1 MCLKHTVVKKLGRKK
16 RTRHVLSRSPLTGKR
31 VSSFLLFPH
40 LPYLSQVLL
49 CVWTKNRTFLRVT
62 FFLVFTPADNEGNE
76 CHRRAI
82 KIRLIRHLKSPSMF
96 NLDVVD

>member
-1 MCLKHTVVKKLGRKK
+1 M
-16 RTRHVLSRSPLTGKR
+16 LSRSPLTGKR

-40 LPYLSQVLL
+40 SPYLSQVPL

-62 FFLVFTPADNEGNE
+62 FLLVCTTAGYEGNE

-82 KIRLIRHLKSPSMF
+82 KNTSNKTPKVPF
-96 NLDVVD
+96 FVQP